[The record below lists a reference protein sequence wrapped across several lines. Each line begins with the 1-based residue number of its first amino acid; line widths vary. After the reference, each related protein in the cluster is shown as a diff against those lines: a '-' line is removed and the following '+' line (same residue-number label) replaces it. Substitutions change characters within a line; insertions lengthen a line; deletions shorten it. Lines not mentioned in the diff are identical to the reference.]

1 MIYLNNTTDPQLCII
16 PMQMINLWEM
26 EEAGG
31 ISGDFLFSA
40 KINNTPVEIS
50 WEFLP
55 QGVEGGSD
63 FGNYMAMY
71 FSLPED
77 LPNGSYEMILTIEE
91 PEELRGAQ
99 TLVVQ
104 IGDYVPDSP
113 DQHEQTIEY
122 EQYT

>member
-16 PMQMINLWEM
+16 PMQMINLWEIV
-26 EEAGG
+26 ERS
-31 ISGDFLFSA
+31 ITGDFLLSA

-50 WEFLP
+50 WEVFP

-63 FGNYMAMY
+63 MGNYMAMY
-71 FSLPED
+71 FSLPEG
-77 LPNGSYEMILTIEE
+77 LPDGTYEMLLTIEE
-91 PEELRGAQ
+91 PEEYRNRQ

-104 IGDYVPDSP
+104 IGEYIPDSP
-113 DQHEQTIEY
+113 TQHEQTIEY